1 MTMLMHTRGP
11 FERPSRS
18 WVGRKWG
25 RVSLAAARPAMIRQF
40 CVRALAVLAAM
51 GALAGIIALEAVV
64 NLSRLNY

>member
-1 MTMLMHTRGP
+1 MHTRRP
-11 FERPSRS
+11 FERSPRS
-18 WVGRKWG
+18 SAG
-25 RVSLAAARPAMIRQF
+25 RVRTALAAVRPATIKQF